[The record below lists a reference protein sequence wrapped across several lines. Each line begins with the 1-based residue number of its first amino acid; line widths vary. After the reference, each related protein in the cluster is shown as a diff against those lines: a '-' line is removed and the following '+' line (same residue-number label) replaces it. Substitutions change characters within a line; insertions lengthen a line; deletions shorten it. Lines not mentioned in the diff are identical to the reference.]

1 MHQVQNRALIYV
13 TIQQIALNNWNK
25 AKWKLLYLIVHHAH
39 QNPTMF
45 QTYWL
50 KEYSNTPNT
59 I

>member
-25 AKWKLLYLIVHHAH
+25 AKWKWLYLIVHRAH
-39 QNPTMF
+39 QNSTMF

-50 KEYSNTPNT
+50 KEYSNSPNT